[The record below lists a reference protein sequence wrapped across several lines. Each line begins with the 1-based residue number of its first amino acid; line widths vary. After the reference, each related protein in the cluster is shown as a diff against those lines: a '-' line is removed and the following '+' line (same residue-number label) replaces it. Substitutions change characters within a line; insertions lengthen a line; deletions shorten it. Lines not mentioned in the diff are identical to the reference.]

1 MTRNLVTLVGEQ
13 PLPTLL
19 SIRYLDAREILFVGT
34 REWHGVS
41 QHLQTLMGRERS
53 IHLTEVRDAYDP
65 PTIHGQ
71 IQKKLDKLGWSP
83 EPIVYDLSGGNKMMA
98 FAAYQLAM
106 EGRGELVDVEFVRRQ
121 HRLRRYR
128 LNGSHAIQEE
138 EVMLPGLITIA
149 DYLNAHAPGFEAG
162 GFSRD
167 AGGRIDAGG
176 EFEASLFRTLE
187 PHVDEIMSG
196 VRPGAVAHQ
205 IEIDLVLRCG
215 NNVGLVEA
223 KTGVNKAGIDQLD
236 TAGNPS
242 YLGRYATKF
251 LVTGR
256 LLPRA
261 HKALALA
268 QGIHV
273 VELPGYA
280 VDHGIPDQEER
291 RLIQAVHAVL
301 AGR

>member
-1 MTRNLVTLVGEQ
+1 MTKNLVTLVGEQ

-19 SIRYLDAREILFVGT
+19 SIRHLNATDVLFVGT
-34 REWHGVS
+34 REWHNVS
-41 QHLQTLMGRERS
+41 QHLQALMERERR
-53 IHLTEVRDAYDP
+53 IHLTEVRDPYDP
-65 PTIHGQ
+65 PAIHRQ
-71 IQKKLDKLGWSP
+71 VKDKLHKLGWSP
-83 EPIVYDLSGGNKMMA
+83 ATITYDLSGGNKMMA

-106 EGRGELVDVEFVRRQ
+106 EGHSELVDVEFVRRQ

-128 LNGSHAIQEE
+128 LDGSHAIREE
-138 EVMLPGLITIA
+138 DVGLPDLITIA
-149 DYLNAHAPGFEAG
+149 DYLNAHAPGFEID

-167 AGGRIDAGG
+167 HRGQIDAGG
-176 EFEASLFRTLE
+176 EFESSIFRTLE
-187 PHVDEIMSG
+187 PHVDEMMSG

-205 IEIDLVLRCG
+205 IEIDLVIRCG

-256 LLPRA
+256 YLPRA
-261 HKALALA
+261 HKALALV

-273 VELPGYA
+273 VELPGYT
-280 VDHGIPDQEER
+280 VHHGIPDQEQR
-291 RLIQAVHAVL
+291 RLIQTVQAVL
-301 AGR
+301 AGC